1 MTKAPCRQTTR
12 RQALAVAALL
22 SLAPGARVFAQDA
35 AAKPLRLRRNLKGMS
50 RSDPD
55 LQALRIGIKKMRAS
69 GAWQRQIE
77 LHADMHWL
85 HHSSWRFL
93 PWHRLQVLHMER
105 LIARASGKDDFAM
118 PYWDWSD
125 DILPAQFVNDDV
137 LSHEGRECG
146 VKESI
151 AKFCAA
157 NETSLTD
164 RSKND
169 FSTFFG
175 KPRAADQPRDSDTP
189 GGEQHFSGSCEWSG
203 HNLIHS
209 FIGGDMGV
217 LETAPN
223 DPLFWVHHANVD
235 RAWAAWSGRHSP
247 SDYADAWNVE
257 ALQGFEDP
265 DGSSPA
271 AVAASST
278 IDTEVFGYSYGSAG
292 RPPLTAARPMASRG
306 AGRAFHMQNYTFE
319 MTRTGPSAG
328 VIDIPAEA
336 SQAVSAQAVGYLTID
351 PDPQHASV
359 THIKATDVA
368 NGEVPFND
376 KMFLVPMGQ
385 AMGGMSMGMQNYR
398 IDLSQVWSGAGVRGL
413 KLEAA
418 TGPLVGRR
426 SGPHP
431 PAIARFVVDASAL
444 FYD

>member
-1 MTKAPCRQTTR
+1 MTHATR
-12 RQALAVAALL
+12 RQALAMAAVL
-22 SLAPGARVFAQDA
+22 SLSQGVRAFAQDA
-35 AAKPLRLRRNLKGMS
+35 ASKPLRLRRNLKGMG

-55 LQALRIGIKKMRAS
+55 LEALRIGIKKMRAS
-69 GAWQRQIE
+69 GAWKRQID

-93 PWHRLQVLHMER
+93 PWHRLQTLHMEK
-105 LIARASGKDDFAM
+105 LIAKASGKADFAM

-125 DILPAQFVNDDV
+125 DVLPVQFVNDDV
-137 LSHEGRECG
+137 LSHDGRECG

-151 AKFCAA
+151 AKFCVA

-175 KPRAADQPRDSDTP
+175 KPRAADQPRDNDTP
-189 GGEQHFSGSCEWSG
+189 SGAQHFSGSCEWSG

-235 RAWAAWSGRHSP
+235 RTWAAWSADHSP
-247 SDYADAWNVE
+247 SDYSDTWSVE
-257 ALQGFEDP
+257 QLAGYEDP
-265 DGSSPA
+265 DHSSPA

-278 IDTEVFGYSYGSAG
+278 IDTEALGYGYAIASK
-292 RPPLTAARPMASRG
+292 PPLSAARPMAARG
-306 AGRAFHMQNYTFE
+306 GGRRFRLQNYTFE
-319 MTRTGPSAG
+319 MTRLGPSSG
-328 VIDIPAEA
+328 VIDIPPEA

-351 PDPQHASV
+351 PDPQHGSV
-359 THIKATDVA
+359 TRIKATDVA

-376 KMFLVPMGQ
+376 KMFLVPMG
-385 AMGGMSMGMQNYR
+385 MSMGMQNYR
-398 IDLSQVWSGAGVRGL
+398 IDLSQVWGGAGVRGL
-413 KLEAA
+413 KLEAE

-431 PAIARFVVDASAL
+431 PAIASFVVDAAAL